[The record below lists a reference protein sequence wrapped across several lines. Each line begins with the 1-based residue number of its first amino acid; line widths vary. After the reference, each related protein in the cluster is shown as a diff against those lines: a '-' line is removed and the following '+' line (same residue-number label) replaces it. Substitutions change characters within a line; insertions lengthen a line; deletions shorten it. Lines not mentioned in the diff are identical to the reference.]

1 MTQRAGTPRGTSTEW
16 WLRRALV
23 ACLGVPALLFL
34 CSAWFDRHQLLLH
47 ASREVER
54 TADVV
59 QEHAL
64 RVLDTHATLVN
75 ALDQRVEGLSWDEIR
90 SSRDR
95 LLVEMRHA
103 IANRPQVSALSL
115 TDGEGRQ
122 WASVTTNGA
131 AQPPPGQSVAFREF
145 WAAQRDSDQGIF
157 VSRSYTGQNTGR
169 PNFGISKRRTTA
181 DGSFDGTVHVAVTVS
196 FFQDFWA
203 VATRGTEAASVS
215 MVRTDG
221 EVLARYPVSR
231 GVPPR
236 LESPASELM
245 NLLGAGQ
252 SAGTFRAVSPLDA
265 TDRFVAFRKIDGY
278 PVAITSTVSAASI
291 LAHWHRH
298 LAVLSAVCA
307 ATMSSLAFA
316 VLAAI
321 RQTRKL
327 SVEQARRTAAERAS
341 FEGEKLRLVGQLAAG
356 VAHDFRN
363 ILQSIAASASLVG
376 RRTQEEETRRL
387 VERIDKAVA
396 QGSLLTRRML
406 SVAQGGDRE
415 EAWEDAI
422 QAVRTACEL
431 LEGTVGAT
439 HRLVAEVGAG
449 DAPLYVHGRRSDLE
463 AAVMNLVVNAR
474 DASPPGSTITVRVTG
489 EHGTEWRLGMGEPS
503 LLTMLGEPRLSAKI
517 AVIDHGAGMPP
528 DVLARATEAFF
539 TTKPAGQGTGLGL
552 AGVKSFVERAGGRV
566 AVESAAGLGTTVTLW
581 LPASAARPVAVSST
595 AAGETASDAP
605 LNGAA
610 ETRGASPA

>member
-1 MTQRAGTPRGTSTEW
+1 MTERAGTPRGTSTEW

-34 CSAWFDRHQLLLH
+34 CSAWFDLHQLLRQ
-47 ASREVER
+47 ATREVER

-75 ALDQRVEGLSWDEIR
+75 ALDQRVEPMSWDEIR
-90 SSRDR
+90 TSRDR
-95 LLVEMRHA
+95 LLAEMRHA
-103 IANRPQVSALSL
+103 IANRPQVSSLSL

-122 WASVTTNGA
+122 WVSVTTTGA
-131 AQPPPGQSVAFREF
+131 AQPPPGQSVASREF
-145 WAAQRDSDQGIF
+145 WTAQRDADQGIF

-169 PNFGISKRRTTA
+169 ANFGISKRRTVPGGA
-181 DGSFDGTVHVAVTVS
+181 FDGTVHVAVTVS
-196 FFQDFWA
+196 YFQDFWA

-231 GVPPR
+231 GPQPR
-236 LESPASELM
+236 LELPASELM
-245 NLLGAGQ
+245 NLLGEGQ
-252 SAGTFRAVSPLDA
+252 TAGTFRAVSPIDGLE
-265 TDRFVAFRKIDGY
+265 RFVAFRKVDGY

-291 LAHWHRH
+291 MTRWHRH
-298 LAVLSAVCA
+298 VAILSAVCL

-321 RQTRKL
+321 RQTRNL

-363 ILQSIAASASLVG
+363 ILQSISASASLIG
-376 RRTQEEETRRL
+376 RRTQEDETRRMI
-387 VERIDKAVA
+387 ERIDKAVA
-396 QGSLLTRRML
+396 QGSSLTRRML
-406 SVAQGGDRE
+406 SVAQGGEGED
-415 EAWEDAI
+415 AWDDAI

-431 LEGTVGAT
+431 LDGTVGAT
-439 HRLVAEVGAG
+439 HRLLAEVGAG
-449 DAPLYVHGRRSDLE
+449 GAPLYVQGRRSDLE

-474 DASPPGSTITVRVTG
+474 DASPAGSTITVRVTG
-489 EHGTEWRLGMGEPS
+489 EHGTEWRLGVGEPS
-503 LLTMLGEPRLSAKI
+503 LLSMLGEPRLCAKI
-517 AVIDHGAGMPP
+517 AVIDHGAGMEP
-528 DVLARATEAFF
+528 DVLARATDAFF
-539 TTKPAGQGTGLGL
+539 TTKAAGQGTGLGL
-552 AGVKSFVERAGGRV
+552 AGVKNFVDRAGGRM
-566 AVESAAGLGTTVTLW
+566 AVESAIGLGTTVTLW

-595 AAGETASDAP
+595 AAAESGGEGHVA
-605 LNGAA
+605 GAA
-610 ETRGASPA
+610 GARGASQD